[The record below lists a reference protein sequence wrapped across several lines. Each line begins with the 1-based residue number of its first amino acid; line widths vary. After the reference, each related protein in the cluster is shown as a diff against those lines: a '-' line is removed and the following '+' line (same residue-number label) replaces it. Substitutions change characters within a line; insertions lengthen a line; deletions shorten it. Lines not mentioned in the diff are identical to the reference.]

1 MNVDKL
7 PNSVWIGTMY
17 VGDARVE
24 RVVHLT
30 EADARHDIETLAE
43 TYDGDDASTTYVE
56 KERLLTGRVDDTENY
71 DATPRQR
78 RV

>member
-7 PNSVWIGTMY
+7 PGTVWIGEMY

-30 EADARHDIETLAE
+30 KEDARHDIETLAE
-43 TYDGDDASTTYVE
+43 TYDGEGAPTTYVE
-56 KERLLTGRVDDTENY
+56 KEQLLTGRVDDTEEL
-71 DATPRQR
+71 
-78 RV
+78 